1 MNLFI
6 DTNIYLKFYHFTNDE
21 LEELSKLIVLLEEG
35 KIKLHVPKQVINEF
49 KRNREVKIADALKKF
64 KGEKLDNT
72 FPVFC
77 KEYEEYSEMRNA
89 ITEYEKNK
97 KELLNKLKDS
107 IDTYSLKA
115 DNVIDKLFEKANIIE
130 FTNEL
135 IEKSK
140 LRYDLGNP
148 PGKKNSY
155 GDALNWESLLETI
168 ENEEDLFF
176 LSDDKDYFSEIDNKK
191 FNRFLEN
198 EWKSYKNSKIVFYKS
213 ISDFFKDKYPDIK
226 LASELQKD
234 ILITK
239 LEESGSFRIA
249 RNNLHR
255 LSAID
260 NFNSNQIEKIFK
272 IACDNNQ
279 IYNIGS
285 DSDINF
291 ILFEWYDE
299 YCFQLGDVA
308 INLFQSR
315 FKKNVYEDVTDDDLP
330 F

>member
-1 MNLFI
+1 M
-6 DTNIYLKFYHFTNDE
+6 TPIYILTFSHFTNDE

-35 KIKLHVPKQVINEF
+35 KIKLYVPKQVVNEF

-77 KEYEEYSEMRNA
+77 KEYKEYSEMRRA
-89 ITEYEKNK
+89 IAEYEKNK
-97 KELLNKLKDS
+97 KELLDKLKDS
-107 IDTYSLKA
+107 IDSYSLKA
-115 DNVIDKLFEKANIIE
+115 DEVIDKIFEKANVIE
-130 FTNEL
+130 FNHEL

-168 ENEEDLFF
+168 EDNEELFF

-198 EWKSYKNSKIVFYKS
+198 EWQDCKNSKIVFYKS

-234 ILITK
+234 ILITI
-239 LEESGSFRIA
+239 LEESSSFKMA
-249 RNNLHR
+249 RYNLHR

-260 NFNSNQIEKIFK
+260 NFSSDQMEKIFK
-272 IACDNNQ
+272 IANHNNQ

-291 ILFEWYDE
+291 ILFDWYDE
-299 YCFQLGDVA
+299 YCFVLSDETLG
-308 INLFQSR
+308 LFQSR
-315 FKKNVYEDVTDDDLP
+315 FKKNDSDVSDDDLP